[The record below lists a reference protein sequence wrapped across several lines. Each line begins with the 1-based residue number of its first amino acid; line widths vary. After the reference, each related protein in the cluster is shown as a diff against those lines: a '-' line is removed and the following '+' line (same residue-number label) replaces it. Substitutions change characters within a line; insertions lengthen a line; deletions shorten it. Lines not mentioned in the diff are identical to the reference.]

1 MSDSKRTV
9 RDFVE
14 EYRLVD
20 GRRIYLLAEGR
31 LLNLSAA
38 EGHPAIVMDMSFAN
52 QALGARYIKENAD
65 KMDNRVYVIPEDID
79 KEIARL
85 KLETMGMEIDRLSDE
100 QVNYLSSWR
109 SGT

>member
-1 MSDSKRTV
+1 
-9 RDFVE
+9 
-14 EYRLVD
+14 
-20 GRRIYLLAEGR
+20 
-31 LLNLSAA
+31 
-38 EGHPAIVMDMSFAN
+38 
-52 QALGARYIKENAD
+52 LGARYIKENAH

-79 KEIARL
+79 NEIARL